1 MSGDFYFMKDKFYS
15 DFPNCG
21 LMPNKE
27 STSQNTGNRPCFFA
41 FQDKENKQIFW
52 FVPISSKSDEKYKRI
67 YDKNIEKYGRC
78 DFLDFGIVLGTRAT
92 FLIQNIFPVTKD
104 YIDSRYV
111 VDGVVVKTDNVT
123 THRVIQKANDVLEK
137 SKRGIKLA
145 FTDIDKIYSSLLEQ
159 IAEKEK
165 MGSSAKTEN
174 IERIPKKLSEQEQ
187 RDEHKAEMPTLTS
200 SDNSILKRIS
210 DSAKG
215 AMFDSYF
222 SGRSTIDKNQANHF
236 VLRTLAFF
244 SNFDKGAMERIFK
257 NSKLYDG
264 DNNKLNKSI
273 GEVIAGFFS
282 GSGSGSGAGSGVG
295 KGRGNGGDNYR

>member
-1 MSGDFYFMKDKFYS
+1 
-15 DFPNCG
+15 
-21 LMPNKE
+21 
-27 STSQNTGNRPCFFA
+27 
-41 FQDKENKQIFW
+41 
-52 FVPISSKSDEKYKRI
+52 
-67 YDKNIEKYGRC
+67 
-78 DFLDFGIVLGTRAT
+78 
-92 FLIQNIFPVTKD
+92 
-104 YIDSRYV
+104 
-111 VDGVVVKTDNVT
+111 
-123 THRVIQKANDVLEK
+123 
-137 SKRGIKLA
+137 
-145 FTDIDKIYSSLLEQ
+145 
-159 IAEKEK
+159 